1 MIYKFNLIDL
11 WYHHLGD
18 KEYKDY
24 VKMINTSDEV
34 SFTELINRTF
44 LGKVVDFIC
53 IGSFKD
59 KDSSILRDYQCY
71 TGKHKG
77 TVTDIKIEYAEAYRK
92 VAKTEFA
99 MLTEPTVY
107 LKLDTMKTRF
117 HRVVDQ
123 QPMFIYDPSIE
134 LERMIKDIRTAV
146 STKRFDL

>member
-1 MIYKFNLIDL
+1 M
-11 WYHHLGD
+11 
-18 KEYKDY
+18 
-24 VKMINTSDEV
+24 
-34 SFTELINRTF
+34 
-44 LGKVVDFIC
+44 
-53 IGSFKD
+53 
-59 KDSSILRDYQCY
+59 
-71 TGKHKG
+71 
-77 TVTDIKIEYAEAYRK
+77 TDIKIEYAEAYRK